1 VQDVHGPVAAA
12 KLVQAMG
19 HRVTS
24 HGGGL
29 LRRLGQGQ
37 PGRQA
42 GRQRRGVGT
51 AGTMGRGD
59 GETGDRDG
67 QVP

>member
-1 VQDVHGPVAAA
+1 VHGTLTATQ
-12 KLVQAMG
+12 LRQAVG
-19 HRVTS
+19 HRVA
-24 HGGGL
+24 GYRCGL
-29 LRRLGQGQ
+29 LRRVGQGQ
-37 PGRQA
+37 PGGEA
-42 GRQRRGVGT
+42 GCQRRGVGA